1 MRSLEKRKSSWLKK
15 ILLLCLVCLLPVLLV
30 SPRSMTAK
38 MIKDSANGTKV
49 IVLNYHKID
58 NMNISLSVLP
68 KDFEAQMKY
77 LKENNFHT
85 ITPDELY
92 SALSGSTELP
102 ENPVLITFDDG
113 YEDNYVYA
121 YPILQKYGFKGT
133 IFVITSFLDK
143 NMKNYVTWE
152 QAEEMEASGTISIQ
166 SHTVTHSSMTELS
179 DEQLRHELADSKQA
193 IESHLNKP
201 IHFIAYPTGTYNLH
215 IAQLV
220 KEAGYDGA
228 FTIKYGNVDKASNLY
243 AIERIPVFHT
253 ENTFKSFLERIQY
266 IPIFERLGWIKS

>member
-228 FTIKYGNVDKASNLY
+228 FTIKYGSVNKGSNIY
-243 AIERIPVFHT
+243 ALERVPIFHT
-253 ENTFKSFLERIQY
+253 ENTNRSFLERIRY
-266 IPIFERLGWIKS
+266 TPLFANFGWTKH